1 MKIWR
6 AENGE
11 DFDALERIWT
21 AALRSSAS
29 DCVFLAFEWFKS
41 WWDNLSE
48 EWTPEILVFQ
58 DKESGLYGIA
68 PLMSQ
73 GSDLMSMASHDVTD
87 YWDFIFP
94 KGQEHRC
101 FEELFSF
108 MKSDLNEIN
117 KLDLINIPASS
128 PTLKHMQQTAAGHG
142 WRSRIE
148 ESEETPRLPLPASYE
163 EYLAG
168 LKRKCRHELRRKLRK
183 VESLPE
189 LRSAKYVTSED
200 IKTRIVDFIT
210 LHQKSSP
217 DKQRFWGKPGMEGFF
232 SDLTLA
238 FAEKGWIEL
247 RFLYSQEQTL
257 AALLSFAYGDI
268 LAFYNM
274 AFNLDFAAF
283 SPGYYLFDRSLRD
296 AISGKK
302 IEADFLRGSEKY
314 KYEFGAQK
322 SKIYNL
328 IFERGA
334 NPE

>member
-6 AENGE
+6 AKNVD
-11 DFDALERIWT
+11 DFKALEKIWA
-21 AALRSSAS
+21 AALRFSAS
-29 DCVFLAFEWFKS
+29 DSVFLTFAWFKS

-48 EWTPEILVFQ
+48 DHTPEILVFH
-58 DKESGLYGIA
+58 DKETGLYGIA

-73 GSDLMSMASHDVTD
+73 GENLMSMASHEVTD

-94 KGQEHRC
+94 QGQERRY
-101 FEELFSF
+101 FDELFSF
-108 MKSDLNEIN
+108 LEKELNRVN
-117 KLDLINIPASS
+117 KLDLINISASS

-142 WRSRIE
+142 WRYRIE
-148 ESEETPRLPLPASYE
+148 ESEETPRLQLPASYE
-163 EYLAG
+163 EYLTG

-183 VESLPE
+183 VESLPG
-189 LRSAKYVTSED
+189 LRDVKYVTPED
-200 IKTRIVDFIT
+200 ITTRIVDFIT

-217 DKQRFWGKPGMEGFF
+217 DKQRFWGKPGMERFF
-232 SDLTLA
+232 TDLILA
-238 FAEKGWIEL
+238 FAEQGWIEL

-257 AALLSFAYGDI
+257 AALLSFVYGDI

-274 AFNLDFAAF
+274 AYNLDFANY

-296 AISGKK
+296 AISEKK
-302 IEADFLRGSEKY
+302 VEADFLRGSEKY

-322 SKIYNL
+322 SKIYSL